1 MSRLCALYGVTRAG
15 YYAWKAR
22 AQSAHSERDQV
33 VVRAIRKIFEASD
46 GTYGSP
52 RVQRQLVAQ
61 DIRVS
66 RRRVER
72 LMRAC
77 GMRGRVARVYRSNPR
92 LHHVYAQHPNR
103 LWKSRAKRHDAIWV
117 GDVTY
122 LRVATHWCYLA
133 VVMDQFSRRVV
144 GWSLRR
150 TRTTKLTRAAFDQ
163 AYRRRRPR
171 RLIFHTDRG
180 IEYAAPAFRDRLKAL
195 GVRQSMTRGGSP
207 ADNAHAESF
216 FHSLKAD
223 VVHGVAFM
231 TDESLRSCLRK
242 YVHYYNHQRLHSS
255 LGYRSPIEYERLV
268 A

>member
-1 MSRLCALYGVTRAG
+1 VSRLCALYGVTRAG

-52 RVQRQLVAQ
+52 RVQQQLVAQ
-61 DIRVS
+61 GIRVS

-72 LMRAC
+72 LMRAG

-92 LHHVYAQHPNR
+92 LHQVYAQHPNR
-103 LWKSRAKRHDAIWV
+103 LWKSRAKRPDAIWV

-150 TRTTKLTRAAFDQ
+150 TRATKLTRAAFDQ

-180 IEYAAPAFRDRLKAL
+180 VEYAAPAFRDRLKAL

-231 TDESLRSCLRK
+231 TDESLRTCLRK

-255 LGYRSPIEYERLV
+255 LGYRSPSEYERLV